1 VSQLPGVLQS
11 LSPVL
16 DRYGYL
22 AVAVVVAVEGFGV
35 PAPGQIILIAAGV
48 YAASGQLNLFA
59 VLILALLAAVV
70 GDNLGYAL
78 GHYGG
83 RPLVRRFGRYVLLTE
98 DRVAATERFFA
109 GRGNT
114 IVLIGRF
121 VDGLRQAI
129 GPVAG
134 LAQMRWRRF
143 LTYNIVGAVAWVG
156 AWVLVGYFAEKHIPT
171 IDAKFRQYETYV
183 LASVAVV
190 LVALL
195 ARWLYR
201 RRQALDT
208 SR

>member
-1 VSQLPGVLQS
+1 M
-11 LSPVL
+11 L

-22 AVAVVVAVEGFGV
+22 ALAGIVAVEGFGI
-35 PAPGQIILIAAGV
+35 PAPGQLVLIAGGV

-59 VLILALLAAVV
+59 VLILALLAAVA

-78 GHYGG
+78 GHHGG

-109 GRGNT
+109 GRGNM
-114 IVLIGRF
+114 IVLVGRF

-143 LTYNIVGAVAWVG
+143 LTYNVVGAVGWVG
-156 AWVLVGYFAEKHIPT
+156 TWVLVGYFAEKHIPS
-171 IDAKFRQYETYV
+171 IYAKFREYETYV
-183 LASVAVV
+183 LAAVGVV
-190 LVALL
+190 LVGLL

-201 RRQALDT
+201 RRQPSDEDRAALDT